1 LRASASAVGAALR
14 AFDHTIPSRIYLDI
28 FINNKTQAAQANLPK
43 GNVVDPLI
51 RLLSKQLL
59 QWQIERDVTIWLHCI
74 NTKDNVLADALS

>member
-28 FINNKTQAAQANLPK
+28 FIDNKTAQANLPK

-59 QWQIERDVTIWLHCI
+59 RWQIERDVTIWLHCI